1 MDYQT
6 DVGLKVTMFHISKE
20 RKGKMEN
27 FNRELKAIKKN
38 EIKIP
43 EIKNIITGF
52 SSQLDTI

>member
-20 RKGKMEN
+20 LKGKMEN

>member
-1 MDYQT
+1 
-6 DVGLKVTMFHISKE
+6 MFHISKE
-20 RKGKMEN
+20 LKGKMEN